1 MSENE
6 FHVCLLSNS
15 STNIYDK
22 NTLSAFTNLL
32 CKPLKLDDTWCVGL
46 TEFSFNNFQQSTG
59 KLILL
64 QQDRESLSETDDFG
78 IDDQVEVFKYS
89 DRRKRK
95 RATPTNSVEINV
107 GNNSKITLKSDELM
121 DISYNKKKLDINFG
135 RFLEVLTDNI
145 FPDWFENSEEIR
157 KEIKDSIFRKLKST
171 DWTKIPLV
179 KRIQGKK
186 EFLLHVYMGSSNS
199 NNVVLKYGKYELDEF
214 LEEIISQIP
223 ISERTYTKMHNLFN
237 IFFAKYKKGID
248 NDDDIIKKPGILN
261 VDFEEYGVNLSTD
274 ISKINEKN
282 LGLST
287 LINHMADN
295 IEFTDPNIT
304 ENEKIRLKGKL
315 KAAVLDTLR
324 GNDLNQTHIS
334 KQLKDDDVILNVPY
348 NADSSYSTVLEVKTY
363 NRLEELLNG
372 IYAQIPIKLRNKDI
386 FVKTLENAL
395 EERQKINDEQR
406 TARAPKSESITVST
420 DMMYIYIDII
430 QPRHLGDTSARFLRI
445 LPTTPDGNDI
455 EFKHVEYCP
464 IEPSHIESISIL
476 ITDSSGKNINFMPS
490 TKPTYL
496 MLHFKKKTL

>member
-6 FHVCLLSNS
+6 FYVCLLSNAS
-15 STNIYDK
+15 ANIYNN

-32 CKPLKLDDTWCVGL
+32 CKPLRLDERWCVGL
-46 TEFSFNNFQQSTG
+46 TEFSFNNFEPSIG
-59 KLILL
+59 KLIML
-64 QQDRESLSETDDFG
+64 QRDRESLSEDDGFG
-78 IDDQVEVFKYS
+78 IDDQVEIFDYS
-89 DRRKRK
+89 NRRKRK
-95 RATPTNSVEINV
+95 RAAPANSVEINV
-107 GNNSKITLKSDELM
+107 GNDSKIVLKSDELM

-145 FPDWFENSEEIR
+145 TSDWFENTNEIH
-157 KEIKDSIFRKLKST
+157 KEIKDSIFIKLKST
-171 DWTKIPLV
+171 DWSKIPLV
-179 KRIQGKK
+179 KRIQGKE
-186 EFLLHVYMGSSNS
+186 EFLLHIYMGSSHS

-223 ISERTYTKMHNLFN
+223 ISERSYTKLHNLFN
-237 IFFAKYKKGID
+237 IFYAKYKKDLD
-248 NDDDIIKKPGILN
+248 NDDGILKKPSILN
-261 VDFEEYGVNLSTD
+261 VDFKEYGINLSTN

-282 LGLST
+282 LDMTT

-304 ENEKIRLKGKL
+304 ENEKILLKEKL

-324 GNDLNQTHIS
+324 GNDLDQTHIS

-348 NADSSYSTVLEVKTY
+348 NADSSYSTVLEVKSY

-386 FVKTLENAL
+386 FVQTLENAL
-395 EERQKINDEQR
+395 QERQKTNDEQR
-406 TARAPKSESITVST
+406 TPRAPKSESITVST

-430 QPRHLGDTSARFLRI
+430 QPRHIGDTSARFLRI
-445 LPTTPDGNDI
+445 LPTKPDGNDI
-455 EFKHVEYCP
+455 QFKQVEYCP

-476 ITDSSGKNINFMPS
+476 ITDSSGKNINFISS